1 MARKIVA
8 GNWKMNKTVNEGIQ
22 LVKDLKNELAKV
34 DASDVTV
41 VVSPPYVNLT
51 EAVKAAE
58 SSAVNVSAQN
68 VHQESSGAYTGEI
81 SAEMLKSVGVGYVI
95 IGHSER
101 REYFGENAVDIS
113 KKVDAVIA
121 QGLTP
126 IYCCG
131 EVKEERESGDQN
143 NIVGGQIEAELFHL
157 SVEDFGKVVVAY
169 EPVWAIG
176 TGLTASPDQAQDMH
190 AFIRKFIAS
199 KFGDSVANET
209 PILYGGSCKPSNASE
224 IFGKK
229 DVDGGLIGGA
239 SLKAEDF
246 IGIITAF
253 N

>member
-8 GNWKMNKTVNEGIQ
+8 GNWKMNKTVNEGVQ
-22 LVKDLKNELAKV
+22 LVEELKSELSKV
-34 DASDVTV
+34 DAKDVTV
-41 VVSPPYVNLT
+41 VVSPPYVNLS
-51 EAVKAAE
+51 EAVKSAE
-58 SSAVNVSAQN
+58 GSSVNISAQN
-68 VHQESSGAYTGEI
+68 VHQEESGAYTGEI
-81 SAEMLKSVGVGYVI
+81 SAQMLKSVGVGYVI

-101 REYFGENAVDIS
+101 REYFGENATDVA

-131 EVKEERESGDQN
+131 EVKEERESGNQN
-143 NIVGGQIEAELFHL
+143 QIVGGQIESELYHL
-157 SVEDFGKVVVAY
+157 SPEDFGKVVVAY

-190 AFIRKFIAS
+190 AFIREFVS
-199 KFGDSVANET
+199 KKYGQEIANET
-209 PILYGGSCKPSNASE
+209 SILYGGSCKPSNAAE

-246 IGIITAF
+246 VGIITAF

>member
-8 GNWKMNKTVNEGIQ
+8 GNWKMNKTVSEGAQ
-22 LVKDLKNELAKV
+22 LVEELKSGLAKV
-34 DASDVTV
+34 DVSDVTV
-41 VVSPPYVNLT
+41 VVSPTYVSLS
-51 EAVKAAE
+51 EVVKVAE
-58 SSAVNVSAQN
+58 GSAVNVAAQN
-68 VHQESSGAYTGEI
+68 VHQEANGAYTGEI
-81 SAEMLKSVGVGYVI
+81 SADILKSVGVGYVI

-101 REYFGENAVDIS
+101 REYFGENAADLV

-131 EVKEERESGDQN
+131 EVKHQRESGKQN
-143 NIVGGQIEAELFHL
+143 EIVGGQIKDELFHL
-157 SVEDFGKVVVAY
+157 SSEDFSKVVVAY

-190 AFIRKFIAS
+190 AFIRGFVAE
-199 KFGDSVANET
+199 KFGQEIADET
-209 PILYGGSCKPSNASE
+209 SILYGGSCKPSNAAE
-224 IFGKK
+224 IFSKK

-239 SLKAEDF
+239 ALKADDF

>member
-8 GNWKMNKTVNEGIQ
+8 GNWKMNKTVNEGVQ
-22 LVKDLKNELAKV
+22 LVEDLKNELAKV

-41 VVSPPYVNLT
+41 VVSPPYVNLS
-51 EAVKAAE
+51 EAVKAAGG
-58 SSAVNVSAQN
+58 SAVNVSAQN
-68 VHQESSGAYTGEI
+68 VHQEASGAYTGEI

-101 REYFGENAVDIS
+101 REYFGENSTDIA
-113 KKVDAVIA
+113 KKVDAVLA

-131 EVKEERESGDQN
+131 EVKEERESGQQN
-143 NIVGGQIEAELFHL
+143 KIVRGQIEAELFHL
-157 SVEDFGKVVVAY
+157 SAEDFAKVVIAY

-190 AFIRKFIAS
+190 AFIRSCVTEQYGEAIAN
-199 KFGDSVANET
+199 DT
-209 PILYGGSCKPSNASE
+209 PILYGGSCKPSNAAE

>member
-1 MARKIVA
+1 
-8 GNWKMNKTVNEGIQ
+8 MNKTVSEGAQ
-22 LVKDLKNELAKV
+22 LVEELKNELAKV

-41 VVSPPYVNLT
+41 VVSPPYVNLS
-51 EAVKAAE
+51 EAVKAAGN
-58 SSAVNVSAQN
+58 SAVNVSAQN

-101 REYFGENAVDIS
+101 REYFGENATDIA
-113 KKVDAVIA
+113 KKIDAVIA

-131 EVKEERESGDQN
+131 EVKEERENGNQN
-143 NIVGGQIEAELFHL
+143 KVVGGQIEAELFHL
-157 SVEDFGKVVVAY
+157 PVEDFEKVVVAY

-190 AFIRKFIAS
+190 AFIRGFIVEKYGEAI
-199 KFGDSVANET
+199 ANEI

>member
-8 GNWKMNKTVNEGIQ
+8 GNWKMNKTVNEGVQ
-22 LVKDLKNELAKV
+22 LVEELKNELAKV
-34 DASDVTV
+34 DAGDVTV
-41 VVSPPYVNLT
+41 VVSPPYVNLS
-51 EAVKAAE
+51 EAVKSAE
-58 SSAVNVSAQN
+58 GSSVNVSAQN

-81 SAEMLKSVGVGYVI
+81 SAQMLKSVGVGYVI

-101 REYFGENAVDIS
+101 REYFGENATDIA

-131 EVKEERESGDQN
+131 EVKEERESGNQN
-143 NIVGGQIEAELFHL
+143 EIVGGQIESELFHL
-157 SVEDFGKVVVAY
+157 SPEDFEKVVVAY

-190 AFIRKFIAS
+190 AFIRSFIS
-199 KFGDSVANET
+199 EKYGQDIANET
-209 PILYGGSCKPSNASE
+209 SILYGGSCKPSNAAE
-224 IFGKK
+224 IFGKA

-246 IGIITAF
+246 VGIITAF

>member
-8 GNWKMNKTVNEGIQ
+8 GNWKMNKTVNEGVQ
-22 LVKDLKNELAKV
+22 LVEELKNELAKV
-34 DASDVTV
+34 DTSDVTV
-41 VVSPPYVNLT
+41 VVSPPYVNLS
-51 EAVKAAE
+51 EAVKTAQG
-58 SSAVNVSAQN
+58 SPVNVSAQN
-68 VHQESSGAYTGEI
+68 VHQEESGAYTGEI
-81 SAEMLKSVGVGYVI
+81 SAQMLKSVGVGYVI

-101 REYFGENAVDIS
+101 REYFGENATDIA
-113 KKVDAVIA
+113 KKVDAVIT

-131 EVKEERESGDQN
+131 EVKEERESGNQN
-143 NIVGGQIEAELFHL
+143 EVVGGQISSELFHL
-157 SVEDFGKVVVAY
+157 SPEDFGKVVIAY

-190 AFIRKFIAS
+190 AFIRDFVSEKYGQEIAE
-199 KFGDSVANET
+199 ET
-209 PILYGGSCKPSNASE
+209 SILYGGSCKPSNAAE
-224 IFGKK
+224 IFSKK

-246 IGIITAF
+246 VGIITAF